1 MTTPS
6 ELADELDV
14 ILSTEFQ
21 HFVPN
26 TLSNFVI
33 LNQKTIL
40 SALRRVEKM
49 EEALA
54 EHDAMTATLPCEKS
68 GPMPAVC
75 PRCGSESDEGCG
87 PRASIDYKFS
97 ERIRQALTG
106 EAS

>member
-6 ELADELDV
+6 ELADMIRCLDSAQAGLPDDR
-14 ILSTEFQ
+14 IETIS
-21 HFVPN
+21 
-26 TLSNFVI
+26 I
-33 LNQKTIL
+33 KGIRYIL
-40 SALRRVEKM
+40 SAFRRVEKM

-106 EAS
+106 EA